1 MSKDFYAPH
10 KLRGNEAE
18 RKELFDKLDVVIQS
32 LPLLAQPVP
41 DEDAYLKS
49 LREDF
54 YKRILRY
61 RDGEMRAKLIHL
73 CQTTEEIL
81 DIEVSFPIICSKL
94 ARMGDPMTDLIGLY
108 DAGTR
113 LLDDLQLQEKVAF
126 AELQG
131 ELIENT
137 SKLQREKG
145 GVSNSNINISDKNL
159 HAAWARLYKDE
170 YVVRN
175 RVLSFMTTTVQTI
188 KSFKELLE
196 SANYNNQKLAELI
209 KT

>member
-1 MSKDFYAPH
+1 MSTDFYAPH
-10 KLRGNEAE
+10 NLRSNEAE
-18 RKELFDKLDVVIQS
+18 RKELFDKLDVAIQRS
-32 LPLLAQPVP
+32 PLIEQPTP
-41 DEDAYLKS
+41 KENAYLKN

-54 YKRILRY
+54 YRRILCY

-73 CQTTEEIL
+73 CRTTEEIL
-81 DIEVSFPIICSKL
+81 DIEVSFPIICTKL
-94 ARMGDPMTDLIGLY
+94 ARMGDPMTDLIALY
-108 DAGTR
+108 NAGTQF
-113 LLDDLQLQEKVAF
+113 LDDLQLQERMEF
-126 AELQG
+126 ARRQG
-131 ELIENT
+131 EFIENT

-159 HAAWARLYKDE
+159 DLAWARIDPDE
-170 YVVRN
+170 YEIRN
-175 RVLSFMTTTVQTI
+175 RVISFMKATVQTI

>member
-1 MSKDFYAPH
+1 MSNDFYAPH
-10 KLRGNEAE
+10 KLRGNDAD
-18 RKELFDKLDVVIQS
+18 RKELFDKLDVAIQS
-32 LPLLAQPVP
+32 SPLLAQPVQ
-41 DEDAYLKS
+41 DEDAYLKN

-54 YKRILRY
+54 YRRILRY
-61 RDGEMRAKLIHL
+61 RDGEMRAKLIYL

-81 DIEVSFPIICSKL
+81 DIEVSFPIICTKL

-131 ELIENT
+131 ELIQNT
-137 SKLQREKG
+137 SSLQREKG

-170 YVVRN
+170 YIARN
-175 RVLSFMTTTVQTI
+175 RVLSFMTATVQTI

-209 KT
+209 KP